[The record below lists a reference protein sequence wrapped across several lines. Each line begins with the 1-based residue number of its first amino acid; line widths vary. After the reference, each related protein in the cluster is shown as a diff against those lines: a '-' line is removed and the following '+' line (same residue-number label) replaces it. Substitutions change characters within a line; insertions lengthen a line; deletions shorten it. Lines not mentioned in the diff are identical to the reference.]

1 MTEKLKKNN
10 DESHACV
17 VGELK
22 SKLFHVYTTQ
32 SIAAAKVQNENELK
46 TPKCECLFQFKTVG
60 LCCYA
65 KIKINS

>member
-1 MTEKLKKNN
+1 MTGKLKKNN

-46 TPKCECLFQFKTVG
+46 TPKCEVSVQNRRLVL
-60 LCCYA
+60 LC
-65 KIKINS
+65 KNKKINS